1 MTTLRL
7 QIAGSDATLEELR
20 ELLSERDV
28 ESKRTALLLNAAGAG
43 SVDLLLVL
51 AGSSITLVAQALVA
65 YMRRKSGQRKITVQW
80 LDDAEDRL
88 KRVEVETPR
97 LEEIEDLLKKADT
110 VFCRD
115 GSNEKT

>member
-1 MTTLRL
+1 MTTTRL
-7 QIAGSDATLEELR
+7 DIAGSEATLLEVQ
-20 ELLSERDV
+20 ELLTERDIQSER
-28 ESKRTALLLNAAGAG
+28 TTLLLNAAGAG

-51 AGSSITLVAQALVA
+51 AGSSITLIAQALVA

-80 LDDAEDRL
+80 VDDTDDRI

-115 GSNEKT
+115 SSNEKT